1 VLWLHEILPIVQ
13 EKTRLYSRKEQISMQ
28 ITSSSSPGS
37 RREENGYQG
46 EMDALTPH
54 WSPRIVYIRADVTH
68 LASPL
73 IPFAVFKDTPL
84 VSFHAAREAR
94 WPFARAE
101 NAAEMVASLWNQPF
115 TALTEAQRY
124 FLVAWSAA
132 PRISPRVVP
141 LAELAFGI
149 ATPGPYY
156 KRWITTCA
164 VIYQKEPVAWCI
176 EIDMLGEQQ
185 EVIEIVLTRENLQ
198 RLLPSQ
204 AGQNAR
210 VA

>member
-1 VLWLHEILPIVQ
+1 
-13 EKTRLYSRKEQISMQ
+13 MQ
-28 ITSSSSPGS
+28 VTSSSSTGYS
-37 RREENGYQG
+37 REEREEREENGYQ
-46 EMDALTPH
+46 EETDALAPR

-73 IPFAVFKDTPL
+73 IPFAVFKNNPL
-84 VSFHAAREAR
+84 LSFHAAREAR
-94 WPFARAE
+94 WPSARLE

-115 TALTEAQRY
+115 TALPDAQRY
-124 FLVAWSAA
+124 FLVAWSAV
-132 PRISPRVVP
+132 PRISPRVIP

-149 ATPGPYY
+149 ATPGPNY
-156 KRWITTCA
+156 KRWITTCTA
-164 VIYQKEPVAWCI
+164 SYQEEPVAWCI

-185 EVIEIVLTRENLQ
+185 DVIEIVLTEENMQ

-204 AGQNAR
+204 AAQNAK

>member
-1 VLWLHEILPIVQ
+1 
-13 EKTRLYSRKEQISMQ
+13 MQ
-28 ITSSSSPGS
+28 VTSSSLTGYS
-37 RREENGYQG
+37 REENGYQG
-46 EMDALTPH
+46 VMDAPAPR
-54 WSPRIVYIRADVTH
+54 WSPRIIYIRAGVTQ

-73 IPFAVFKDTPL
+73 IPFAVFKDNPL
-84 VSFHAAREAR
+84 LSFHAAREAR
-94 WPFARAE
+94 RPFARLE
-101 NAAEMVASLWNQPF
+101 NAAEVVTSLWHQPF

-124 FLVAWSAA
+124 FLVAWSAM
-132 PRISPRVVP
+132 PRISPRIVP

-164 VIYQKEPVAWCI
+164 ACYQGEPVAWCI
-176 EIDMLGEQQ
+176 EIDMLGEQ
-185 EVIEIVLTRENLQ
+185 EDIIEIVLTEGNMQ

-204 AGQNAR
+204 AGRNVR